1 MSTPTELSVCQTTC
15 ITVTVRNSC
24 CELVPI
30 KDIKVSSSDPSIAE
44 ITSISS
50 PNFTITGVS
59 PGTTQICV
67 TAFVSAGQVDYCLPV
82 TVIPDDPKNFTIQ
95 LTKVPCTT
103 LKCTTPV

>member
-1 MSTPTELSVCQTTC
+1 MSTPTQLNVCQTTC
-15 ITVTVRNSC
+15 MTVTVKNSC

-30 KDIKVSSSDPSIAE
+30 KEIKVESSNNEIVQ

-67 TAFVSAGQVDYCLPV
+67 YAFVSAGQVDYCLPV

-95 LTKVPCTT
+95 LQKVPCTT